1 MDNFK
6 YTLISRN
13 CLDGFV
19 HKEMNLG
26 KFTNPFVW
34 CSFDVKSFQYL
45 IKNFNKIKF
54 ENIIFFDVKEDF
66 LKYINDLGD
75 SINVDAKSFVVHES
89 ESSEYKEIYYGII
102 DDKILIRSI
111 HYKYEKMK
119 KYSFNNE
126 CKNGIECLY
135 NIYNRRLKRMLK
147 LKPLFIYN
155 IFNEDVKL
163 DTNND
168 VIYFSTNKNIQRN
181 NVLLYEFD
189 FDKNSNKWEFYL
201 KNFLIKQIE
210 NYIKENYIIN

>member
-34 CSFDVKSFQYL
+34 CSFDKKSFEYL
-45 IKNFNKIKF
+45 IKNFNNIKF
-54 ENIIFFDVKEDF
+54 ENIIFFNVKEDF
-66 LKYINDLGD
+66 LKYVNDLVD
-75 SINVDAKSFVVHES
+75 STNIDAESFVREA
-89 ESSEYKEIYYGII
+89 ETSSSKEIYYGVI
-102 DDKILIRSI
+102 DNKILIRSI
-111 HYKYEKMK
+111 HMKYEKMK
-119 KYSFNNE
+119 KYSYNNG

-135 NIYNRRLKRMLK
+135 NIYNRRLERMLK

-155 IFNEDVKL
+155 IFSTDVKL
-163 DTNND
+163 DTNNE
-168 VIYFSTNKNIQRN
+168 VIYLSTNKDIQRN

-189 FDKNSNKWEFYL
+189 FKKNANNWEFYL
-201 KNFLIKQIE
+201 KSFLINQIK
-210 NYIKENYIIN
+210 NYIKENYEN

>member
-6 YTLISRN
+6 YTLISKN

-34 CSFDVKSFQYL
+34 CSFDKKSFEYL
-45 IKNFNKIKF
+45 IKNFNNIKF
-54 ENIIFFDVKEDF
+54 ENIIFFNVKEDF
-66 LKYINDLGD
+66 LKYVNDLVD
-75 SINVDAKSFVVHES
+75 STNIDAESFVREA
-89 ESSEYKEIYYGII
+89 ETSSSKEIYYGVI
-102 DDKILIRSI
+102 DNKILIRSI
-111 HYKYEKMK
+111 HMKYEKMK
-119 KYSFNNE
+119 KYSYNNE

-135 NIYNRRLKRMLK
+135 NIYNRRLERMLK

-155 IFNEDVKL
+155 IFSTDVNL

-168 VIYFSTNKNIQRN
+168 IIYLSTNKDIQRN

-189 FDKNSNKWEFYL
+189 FKKNANNWEFYL
-201 KNFLIKQIE
+201 KNFLINRIK
-210 NYIKENYIIN
+210 NYIKENYEN

>member
-1 MDNFK
+1 MDDFK

-13 CLDGFV
+13 CLDGFL

-26 KFTNPFVW
+26 KYTNPFVW
-34 CSFDVKSFQYL
+34 CSFEIKSFEYL

-66 LKYINDLGD
+66 LKYVNDLGD
-75 SINVDAKSFVVHES
+75 SINIDIERFIGETKNSIS
-89 ESSEYKEIYYGII
+89 KEIYYGVI
-102 DDKILIRSI
+102 DNKILIRSI
-111 HYKYEKMK
+111 HMKYERMK

-135 NIYNRRLKRMLK
+135 NIYNRRLERMLK

-155 IFNEDVKL
+155 IFSTDVKL

-168 VIYFSTNKNIQRN
+168 VIYLSTNKDIQRN

-189 FDKNSNKWEFYL
+189 FKNNSRNWEHYL
-201 KNFLIKQIE
+201 KNVLIKQIKKYIEE
-210 NYIKENYIIN
+210 NYEN

>member
-1 MDNFK
+1 MNDFK

-13 CLDGFV
+13 CLDGLV
-19 HKEMNLG
+19 HREMKLG
-26 KFTNPFVW
+26 EYTNPFVW
-34 CSFDVKSFQYL
+34 GAFDVKSFEYL

-54 ENIIFFDVKEDF
+54 ENIIFFDLKEDF
-66 LKYINDLGD
+66 LNYINDLGD
-75 SINVDAKSFVVHES
+75 SINVDAKSLVRES
-89 ESSEYKEIYYGII
+89 ENHGTKEVYYGII
-102 DDKILIRSI
+102 DNCIVFYHI
-111 HYKYEKMK
+111 HMKYEKMK
-119 KYSFNNE
+119 KYSYNNE

-135 NIYNRRLKRMLK
+135 NIYNRRLERMLK

-155 IFNEDVKL
+155 IFSTDIKL

-168 VIYFSTNKNIQRN
+168 IIYLSTNKDIQRN

-189 FDKNSNKWEFYL
+189 FKKNSHNWEFYL